1 MLGSIK
7 YNLANLANFNGRD
20 ARQTF
25 WYYVLFLVVIQ
36 FGAGIIAAIPMYSQ
50 IFSSAFNGAQ
60 SGMSEQQ
67 MQAMMFAQMG
77 DSLRTQVWVSAAIG
91 VVMTLLLIAAFVR
104 RLHDAGYPGLIV
116 LVPVATYLFSLAY
129 NISNIDNVLAAM
141 EAAAA
146 TENPQQALSMQGQMV
161 GAGLVSWIGIIVV
174 IVFGV
179 MKSQAGPNKY
189 GDAPVRY

>member
-67 MQAMMFAQMG
+67 G
-77 DSLRTQVWVSAAIG
+77 SW
-91 VVMTLLLIAAFVR
+91 
-104 RLHDAGYPGLIV
+104 LHP
-116 LVPVATYLFSLAY
+116 PT
-129 NISNIDNVLAAM
+129 
-141 EAAAA
+141 
-146 TENPQQALSMQGQMV
+146 
-161 GAGLVSWIGIIVV
+161 
-174 IVFGV
+174 
-179 MKSQAGPNKY
+179 
-189 GDAPVRY
+189 